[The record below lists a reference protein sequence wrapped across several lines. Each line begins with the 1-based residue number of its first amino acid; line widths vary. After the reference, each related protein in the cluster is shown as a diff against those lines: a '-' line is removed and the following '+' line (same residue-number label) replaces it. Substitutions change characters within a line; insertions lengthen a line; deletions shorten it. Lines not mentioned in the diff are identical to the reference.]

1 MYNKV
6 EALREKAEAEK
17 LIAGNDYVGAREKLL
32 KAKQLFPPL
41 DHINAMLTVC
51 DILSASKNRVPGY
64 ETDYYWVLNI
74 MPAAS
79 SIDLKQQ
86 YDKLLNLLQ
95 PIKGKFSGAAL
106 ALKFVDE
113 AYSVLS
119 DRVKRLIFDS
129 KRACSWD
136 ELESF
141 VNPSPSEPCLHD
153 EAGVNA
159 QIPLVHSSAQGCTVQ
174 NAAGVSMHAQ
184 EERADDLG
192 HMLEATGYSN
202 KQYAVVS
209 SQDSSVVSSDL
220 NSEGNTRED
229 MDLSIDDLNS
239 SLGPPPRTSNSSW
252 SKKDVVYKK
261 PDQDFFNFE
270 VNKTVESFKIGQIW
284 AVYYHL
290 ENDQNYLYAQIN
302 AISKSE
308 VRFTW
313 LKPVPITLHERRW
326 CDAGL
331 PVACGSFC
339 LDLDSSE
346 QIISNPLVFSCM
358 CSWVPGV
365 TEEQFE
371 IYPKMGEVWALY
383 EDWDLDDWS
392 YNPEKFRGCK
402 FKFIEILSD
411 FSKILGGEAACLSKV
426 DGFKNI
432 FHRESEDG
440 NPLIFDISPR
450 NLYMLSHKVPAFKFT
465 GGEIDGVVSGMIELD
480 ELALSYNKIQDNDGQ
495 LMIREGNIENS
506 DFKKPMQPLPPV
518 MRSSQ
523 CTTLGPKWSVNDF
536 STGQVWAAYYGED
549 LMPRRY
555 ARLNSVVSEDEVS
568 VTFLEP
574 QLDCSY
580 DFNLKKVMVPVVCGT
595 FQAKETN
602 VNLNISQLS
611 HQVRCQM
618 STMRPLYKIY
628 PMKGEVWAM
637 YQNWSCKWGPGDYEN
652 YKCWIVEVLSDF
664 STDERMVV
672 VKLGEVKGC
681 LTFFQR
687 TQRDGFD
694 MSRVVLKT
702 DILSFSH
709 QIPAFRVPGIGRYGI
724 PENSWHLE
732 PNVLPP
738 PFRK

>member
-6 EALREKAEAEK
+6 EALREKADAEK
-17 LIAGNDYVGAREKLL
+17 LIACNDYVGAREKLL

-41 DHINAMLTVC
+41 DHIAAMLTVC
-51 DILSASKNRVPGY
+51 DILSASRNRVPGY

-106 ALKFVDE
+106 ALKYVDE
-113 AYSVLS
+113 AFSVLS

-141 VNPSPSEPCLHD
+141 ANPLPSQPFMDAET
-153 EAGVNA
+153 GVNA
-159 QIPLVHSSAQGCTVQ
+159 QSSLIHSSAQVCNVQ
-174 NAAGVSMHAQ
+174 NAEGLSMQVH
-184 EERADDLG
+184 ERVDDLG
-192 HMLEATGYSN
+192 PKLEATCDSN
-202 KQYAVVS
+202 KQNIVVS
-209 SQDSSVVSSDL
+209 SQDSSVVSSDM
-220 NSEGNTRED
+220 NSEGNARED
-229 MDLSIDDLNS
+229 IDLSIDDLNS
-239 SLGPPPRTSNSSW
+239 SLGPPRMSDSSW
-252 SKKDVVYKK
+252 SKRHVAYKK

-270 VNKTVESFKIGQIW
+270 VNKTVENFKIGQVW
-284 AVYYHL
+284 AVYYYL
-290 ENDQNYLYAQIN
+290 KDDQNYLYAQIN

-308 VRFTW
+308 VRVSW
-313 LKPVPITLHERRW
+313 LKPVPVTLCERRW

-339 LDLDSSE
+339 LDLNLSEEIMSST
-346 QIISNPLVFSCM
+346 LAFSYN

-371 IYPKMGEVWALY
+371 IYPKKGEVWALY
-383 EDWDLDDWS
+383 EDWDLDDWC
-392 YNPEKFRGCK
+392 YYPEKVRGCK

-411 FSKILGGEAACLSKV
+411 FSKIIGGEGACLSKV

-432 FHRESEDG
+432 YQRESEDG
-440 NPLIFDISPR
+440 NPSIFHISPR
-450 NLYMLSHKVPAFKFT
+450 DLYILSHNVPAYKFT

-480 ELALSYNKIQDNDGQ
+480 ELALSYNRIQDTDSQ
-495 LMIREGNIENS
+495 LMIRAGQNS
-506 DFKKPMQPLPPV
+506 DFKKPMEALPPV
-518 MRSSQ
+518 VRSSQ
-523 CTTLGPKWSVNDF
+523 CTTLGPKWSVSDF
-536 STGQVWAAYYGED
+536 STGQVWAVYYGED

-555 ARLNSVVSEDEVS
+555 ARLNSVISGDEVG

-574 QLDCSY
+574 QLENSY
-580 DFNLKKVMVPVVCGT
+580 DHNLKKVMPIVCGV

-602 VNLNISQLS
+602 VHLNISQVS
-611 HQVRCQM
+611 HQVKCQM
-618 STMRPLYKIY
+618 STTRPMYKIY
-628 PMKGEVWAM
+628 PMKGEIWAM

-652 YKCWIVEVLSDF
+652 YKCWIVEILSDF
-664 STDERMVV
+664 SVDERMVV
-672 VKLGEVKGC
+672 VRLGEVKGC

-687 TQRDGFD
+687 IQRDGFD

-702 DILSFSH
+702 DILGFSH

-732 PNVLPP
+732 PNALPP

>member
-17 LIAGNDYVGAREKLL
+17 LISGNDYVGAREKLL

-41 DHINAMLTVC
+41 DHITAMLTVC
-51 DILSASKNRVPGY
+51 DILSASRNRVPGY

-95 PIKGKFSGAAL
+95 PIKGKFSGAGQ

-141 VNPSPSEPCLHD
+141 VNPSPSEQCMD
-153 EAGVNA
+153 AEAGVNA
-159 QIPLVHSSAQGCTVQ
+159 QSPLVHSSAQVHTVQ
-174 NAAGVSMHAQ
+174 HAEGISMHVQ
-184 EERADDLG
+184 EERVDDWG
-192 HMLEATGYSN
+192 PKLEATGDGN

-209 SQDSSVVSSDL
+209 SQDSSVVSSDM
-220 NSEGNTRED
+220 NSEGNTRDD
-229 MDLSIDDLNS
+229 MDVSIDDLNS
-239 SLGPPPRTSNSSW
+239 SLGPPRTSNSSW
-252 SKKDVVYKK
+252 SKKHVLCKK

-284 AVYYHL
+284 AVYHF
-290 ENDQNYLYAQIN
+290 ENDQNYLYAQIK

-308 VRFTW
+308 VHISW
-313 LKPVPITLHERRW
+313 LKPVPVTLGERRW

-339 LDLDSSE
+339 LDPVLSE
-346 QIISNPLVFSCM
+346 QIMSSPLAFSYN

-392 YNPEKFRGCK
+392 YNPEKIRGCK
-402 FKFIEILSD
+402 LKFVEILSD
-411 FSKILGGEAACLSKV
+411 FPKILGGEAAYLSKV

-432 FHRESEDG
+432 FQRETEDG
-440 NPLIFDISPR
+440 NPLIFHITPR
-450 NLYMLSHKVPAFKFT
+450 NLYMLSHYVPAYKFT

-480 ELALSYNKIQDNDGQ
+480 ELALSFNKIQDIDSQ
-495 LMIREGNIENS
+495 LMIRGGNIE
-506 DFKKPMQPLPPV
+506 KPMEPLTPV

-523 CTTLGPKWSVNDF
+523 YTTLGPKWSVNDF

-555 ARLNSVVSEDEVS
+555 ARLNCVISENEVS

-574 QLDCSY
+574 QLDYSN
-580 DFNLKKVMVPVVCGT
+580 DFNLKKAMVPVVCGI

-611 HQVRCQM
+611 HQVKCQM
-618 STMRPLYKIY
+618 STTRPIFKIY

-637 YQNWSCKWGPGDYEN
+637 YQNWSCKWGAGDYEN
-652 YKCWIVEVLSDF
+652 YKCWIVEILSDL
-664 STDERMVV
+664 SIDERMVV

-702 DILSFSH
+702 DILGFSH

-732 PNVLPP
+732 PNALPP

>member
-6 EALREKAEAEK
+6 EALREKADAEK

-41 DHINAMLTVC
+41 DHIGAMLTVC
-51 DILSASKNRVPGY
+51 DILSASRNRVPGY

-79 SIDLKQQ
+79 SSDLKQQ
-86 YDKLLNLLQ
+86 YDKLLNQLQ

-113 AYSVLS
+113 AFSVLS

-141 VNPSPSEPCLHD
+141 ANPSPSEPCMD
-153 EAGVNA
+153 AETGVNA
-159 QIPLVHSSAQGCTVQ
+159 QSPLIQSSAQVYNEQSAEGL
-174 NAAGVSMHAQ
+174 SMHK
-184 EERADDLG
+184 EMVDYLG
-192 HMLEATGYSN
+192 PKLEATCDSN
-202 KQYAVVS
+202 KQYVVLS
-209 SQDSSVVSSDL
+209 SQESSVVSSDM
-220 NSEGNTRED
+220 NSEGNMRED
-229 MDLSIDDLNS
+229 IDLSIDDLNS
-239 SLGPPPRTSNSSW
+239 SLGTPRTSNSSW
-252 SKKDVVYKK
+252 FKKQVVYKR

-284 AVYYHL
+284 AVYHHL
-290 ENDQNYLYAQIN
+290 GDDQNYLYAQIN

-308 VRFTW
+308 VRVSC
-313 LKPVPITLHERRW
+313 LKPVPVTLCERRW

-339 LDLDSSE
+339 LDLDLSE
-346 QIISNPLVFSCM
+346 QIMSSPLSFSYN

-365 TEEQFE
+365 TKDQFE
-371 IYPKMGEVWALY
+371 IYPKVGEVWALY

-392 YNPEKFRGCK
+392 YNPEKVRGCK
-402 FKFIEILSD
+402 LKFVEILSD
-411 FSKILGGEAACLSKV
+411 FSKILGGEGACLSKV

-432 FHRESEDG
+432 FQRESKDG
-440 NPLIFDISPR
+440 NPLTFHISPI
-450 NLYMLSHKVPAFKFT
+450 NLYMLSHNVPAYKFT

-480 ELALSYNKIQDNDGQ
+480 ELALSYNKIQDTDSQ
-495 LMIREGNIENS
+495 MINREGNTENF
-506 DFKKPMQPLPPV
+506 DFKKPLEPLLPL
-518 MRSSQ
+518 MLSSQ

-536 STGQVWAAYYGED
+536 STGQVWAVYYGED

-555 ARLNSVVSEDEVS
+555 ARLNSVISGSEVG

-574 QLDCSY
+574 QLDYSY
-580 DFNLKKVMVPVVCGT
+580 DINLKKVMVPIVCGI

-602 VNLNISQLS
+602 VNVNISQLS
-611 HQVRCQM
+611 HQVKCQM
-618 STMRPLYKIY
+618 STARPIYKIY

-652 YKCWIVEVLSDF
+652 YKCWIVEILSDF
-664 STDERMVV
+664 SIDERMVV

-694 MSRVVLKT
+694 MSRVVLKA

-732 PNVLPP
+732 PNALPP